1 MDFLD
6 TYNASFHLNVV
17 KLIATQVTIVN
28 HILPNLQWEKR
39 TTTIPIGR
47 LGRIRQKIHT
57 VNMANTQTN
66 IYA

>member
-6 TYNASFHLNVV
+6 TYNASILFECGKIDSHMGN
-17 KLIATQVTIVN
+17 IVN
-28 HILPNLQWEKR
+28 HILSNLQWEKR
-39 TTTIPIGR
+39 TVTIPIGR
-47 LGRIRQKIHT
+47 PGRTRQKIHT